1 MTTVSEQL
9 LQMKLPFGQLAPQI
23 LPLGQLPPNNSPLD
37 NCTGHYRSLGFDPWK
52 ITREYFLPGELA

>member
-1 MTTVSEQL
+1 
-9 LQMKLPFGQLAPQI
+9 MKLPFGQLAPQI

-52 ITREYFLPGELA
+52 ITCEYFLPGELA